1 MGVVVLR
8 LTSVGLI
15 SLSSIMLS
23 GCEERLSAAEKRL
36 PAAEGQALKQAREY
50 WAGEDVKCALADDC
64 RFKISDAGGSW
75 EVWLST
81 GEGTEL
87 QHFVLTIDKVTREID
102 KAHWIVQ

>member
-1 MGVVVLR
+1 MR
-8 LTSVGLI
+8 RQASIGLV
-15 SLSSIMLS
+15 SLSCIMLC
-23 GCEERLSAAEKRL
+23 GCEERLSVAEKRL
-36 PAAEGQALKQAREY
+36 PAAEGQALKEAREY
-50 WAGEDVKCALADDC
+50 WASEDVKCAVADNC

-87 QHFVLTIDKVTREID
+87 QHFVLTIHKATREID